1 MEIEI
6 IINVTRKLSKENM
19 NEKDTISEFCIY
31 TMRKSDNLQ
40 YNYLGDGT
48 GKFSEKKIWRTGYA
62 LFQKA
67 REENKKMPIFF
78 SAAEKDSGLIYYAIL
93 ESIEIGDSVTTYSFS
108 NLNKIDEPKPL
119 SSLKLQSSQNPLSDN
134 YIRPY
139 AICYTPDYLIEWIQE
154 RGFGLMKEKR
164 KTGSEKFHHNSNEKS
179 FSLLDFWQ
187 WSTSG
192 LMNNTTRG
200 VLAEFIVARSL
211 GIAESIR
218 SPWDAYDLLL
228 PNGIK
233 IEVKSSAYIQSWY
246 QKKLSNITFGIGKT
260 RGWNEQTNKQDF
272 ELKRQ
277 ADIYIFCLLN
287 HKIQDTIDPLDMD
300 QWEFY
305 ILKTSV
311 LDEEVGGQKRI
322 GLKSLMEL
330 DHLYVKYGDIAFSV
344 EKLEEEIDIR

>member
-1 MEIEI
+1 
-6 IINVTRKLSKENM
+6 M

-40 YNYLGDGT
+40 YIYLGDRA
-48 GKFSEKKIWRTGYA
+48 GKFSEKKIWRTGHT
-62 LFQKA
+62 LFEKA

-78 SAAEKDSGLIYYAIL
+78 SAAEEDSGLIYFAFL

-108 NLNKIDEPKPL
+108 ELNEIDEPKPL
-119 SSLKLQSSQNPLSDN
+119 SSLNLRSSQRPMSDN

-139 AICYTPDYLIEWIQE
+139 AICETPYFLIEWMQE
-154 RGFGLMKEKR
+154 RGFAPITKTR
-164 KTGSEKFHHNSNEKS
+164 KTGSEKFHYDSNEKS
-179 FSLLDFWQ
+179 FSLLEFWQ
-187 WSTSG
+187 WSTSD

-200 VLAEFIVARSL
+200 ILAEFIVARSL
-211 GIAESIR
+211 GIAENIR

-260 RGWNEQTNKQDF
+260 RGWNEQTNQHDS
-272 ELKRQ
+272 ELIRQ
-277 ADIYIFCLLN
+277 ADIYVFCLLD

-300 QWEFY
+300 QWDFY
-305 ILKTSV
+305 ILPTSV
-311 LDEEVGGQKRI
+311 LDDNVGDQKRI
-322 GLKSLMEL
+322 GLNSLIKL
-330 DHLYVKYGDIAFSV
+330 NPRNVKYEDIAPSV
-344 EKLEEEIDIR
+344 EKLGEDILKN